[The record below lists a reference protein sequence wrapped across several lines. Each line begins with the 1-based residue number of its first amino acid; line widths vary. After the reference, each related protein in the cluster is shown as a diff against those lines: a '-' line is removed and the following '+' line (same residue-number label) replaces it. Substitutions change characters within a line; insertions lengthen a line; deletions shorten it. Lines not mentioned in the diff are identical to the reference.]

1 MIRNYHTTITDY
13 IFNKKTFSE
22 LKESTFGDKWPVVY
36 IIEDKGKRLAYIG
49 ETTNICNR
57 INQHWNNPKR
67 KKLKSIHIIHNPAF
81 NKSVILDLE
90 AFLIKYIASDG
101 KYQLQNGN
109 GGQHFHHYYQ
119 REEYQ
124 KEFKYIWQIL
134 KKHNIVT
141 QDIRIIENSDLF
153 KYSPYKTLTEEQ
165 YKITYQIIE
174 RLKTDLSNGIPRI
187 SIIDGGAGTGKSI
200 LGIFLLKLLV
210 DAQNETNWA
219 IEENNLEED
228 LNLIANGL
236 NYNLKMGYVVPMQN
250 FRKTLK
256 KVFKG
261 IKGLSPNM
269 VLSPADVANSQDKYD
284 ILIIDESHRLRQR
297 YGLASPGDY
306 KAFDHKNEI
315 LGLGKKGTELDWI
328 LKKSKYQFFFY
339 DSGQSIKPTDVDPE
353 RFFLLLQNKQNYKYK
368 LTSQLR
374 CKGGNDYIQY
384 IQNILNCK
392 QKLKITFKE
401 YDLKLY
407 EDVDDMISE
416 IKKKNKEV
424 GLCRNIAGYAWDW
437 KTKGKSLSSIIK
449 ENLFDIEINGYK
461 YIWNRTDTD
470 WINSPNSINEIGCI
484 HTTQGFDLNYAGI
497 ILGPEID
504 YDNEKNRIFIYKK
517 RYKDNK
523 GKMGIENDSI
533 LLAYIK
539 NIYTTILE
547 RGLEG
552 TYIYVCNDSLRNY
565 LKQFFPV
572 IKHNTEKLLFTEK
585 VKTIEICEDIIPE
598 DQFSEYLPLYTIQAA
613 CGYFGE
619 GDEVNKLGWIKVS
632 NLGKLD
638 KNMFVV
644 QAKGNSMEPTIHDGD
659 YCVFRANPV
668 GSRQGK
674 IVLTQHINFYDGD
687 NVGNYSIKTYTS
699 LKKYSE
705 TGEWEHE
712 KIVLEPKNKDYKS
725 ISIDNVDCNEF
736 KVIGEF
742 IGIIKP

>member
-1 MIRNYHTTITDY
+1 M
-13 IFNKKTFSE
+13 
-22 LKESTFGDKWPVVY
+22 L
-36 IIEDKGKRLAYIG
+36 IIE
-49 ETTNICNR
+49 
-57 INQHWNNPKR
+57 P
-67 KKLKSIHIIHNPAF
+67 
-81 NKSVILDLE
+81 
-90 AFLIKYIASDG
+90 
-101 KYQLQNGN
+101 
-109 GGQHFHHYYQ
+109 
-119 REEYQ
+119 
-124 KEFKYIWQIL
+124 
-134 KKHNIVT
+134 
-141 QDIRIIENSDLF
+141 
-153 KYSPYKTLTEEQ
+153 
-165 YKITYQIIE
+165 
-174 RLKTDLSNGIPRI
+174 
-187 SIIDGGAGTGKSI
+187 
-200 LGIFLLKLLV
+200 LLKLLV

-353 RFFLLLQNKQNYKYK
+353 RFFLLLQNKHNYKYK

-392 QKLKITFKE
+392 QKSKITFKE
-401 YDLKLY
+401 YDVKLY

-585 VKTIEICEDIIPE
+585 VKTIEICEDIISE

-644 QAKGNSMEPTIHDGD
+644 QAKGNSLRNICT
-659 YCVFRANPV
+659 F
-668 GSRQGK
+668 Q
-674 IVLTQHINFYDGD
+674 
-687 NVGNYSIKTYTS
+687 TS
-699 LKKYSE
+699 
-705 TGEWEHE
+705 
-712 KIVLEPKNKDYKS
+712 
-725 ISIDNVDCNEF
+725 F
-736 KVIGEF
+736 
-742 IGIIKP
+742 